1 MPSHS
6 SASAHDNPPVHRRC
20 LHLHPLLCP
29 LVGPLNMKLKTI
41 LATAAACASPLISQ
55 AGRPLQTED
64 AGILEAKTCEVEG
77 ATARARV
84 AGAPTLR
91 DSALQ
96 LGCGVG
102 FNSQLA
108 LAVSTAS
115 DGTDRERGLRLG
127 GKTELWSAGGDDGA
141 ALTLAWGMER
151 ARAGSGGGWKTSGV
165 DARAVVSIPA
175 GPLTWHLNLGH
186 ERDTQARAS
195 TTAWGVALEHEGYG
209 PLAPMAELFG
219 NDREA
224 PWWNLGLR
232 YTMAKD
238 KAYIDMSY
246 GRQMSGGTP
255 SLLTVGFKL
264 VF

>member
-1 MPSHS
+1 
-6 SASAHDNPPVHRRC
+6 
-20 LHLHPLLCP
+20 
-29 LVGPLNMKLKTI
+29 MKFKTFA
-41 LATAAACASPLISQ
+41 ATVLACATPLISQ

-102 FNSQLA
+102 FNSQVA

-115 DGTDRERGLRLG
+115 DGTDRERGIRLG
-127 GKTELWSAGGDDGA
+127 GKTEIWSAGGDNGA
-141 ALTLAWGMER
+141 ALTLAWDVDR
-151 ARAGSGGGWKTSGV
+151 ARAGSGGGWKTAGV

-175 GPLTWHLNLGH
+175 GPLTWHLNVGH
-186 ERDTQARAS
+186 ERDTQARSS
-195 TTAWGVALEHEGYG
+195 TNAWGVALEHEGYG

-232 YTMAKD
+232 YTIAKD

-246 GRQMSGGTP
+246 GRQMTGGTP
-255 SLLTVGFKL
+255 SLLTAGFKL

>member
-1 MPSHS
+1 MQ
-6 SASAHDNPPVHRRC
+6 
-20 LHLHPLLCP
+20 
-29 LVGPLNMKLKTI
+29 LKTFA
-41 LATAAACASPLISQ
+41 ATVLACATPLISQ

-84 AGAPTLR
+84 AGASTSR

-102 FNSQLA
+102 FNSQVA

-115 DGTDRERGLRLG
+115 DGTDRERGMRLG
-127 GKTELWSAGGDDGA
+127 GKTEIWSAGGDDGA
-141 ALTLAWGMER
+141 ALTLAWGVDR

-175 GPLTWHLNLGH
+175 GPLTWHLNVGH
-186 ERDTQARAS
+186 ERDTQARSS
-195 TTAWGVALEHEGYG
+195 TTAWGGALEHEGYG

-232 YTMAKD
+232 YTIAKD

-246 GRQMSGGTP
+246 GRQMTGGTP
-255 SLLTVGFKL
+255 SLLTAGFKL